1 MPMLR
6 RVDWEKYKAGS
17 CGIAVP
23 GCPVQVFSD
32 APGNVGELLV
42 KGDNVM
48 LGYYKN
54 PNATRDVIDPEG
66 WFHTGD
72 LGTIDKQGY
81 IYIKG
86 RSKNMILGPSGQ
98 NIYPEEIEDMYMN
111 LPLVSEVL
119 VVERERK
126 LVALVYPDYDAGKS
140 AGLNQ
145 QQVLAHLEDD
155 RKKINEMLPGYSQIS
170 KLEIR
175 TEEFEK
181 TPKRSIRRG
190 LYK

>member
-1 MPMLR
+1 MIYIL
-6 RVDWEKYKAGS
+6 
-17 CGIAVP
+17 
-23 GCPVQVFSD
+23 FSD

-72 LGTIDKQGY
+72 MGTIDKQGY

-86 RSKNMILGPSGQ
+86 RCKNMILGPSGQ

-111 LPLVSEVL
+111 QPLVSEVL
-119 VVERERK
+119 VV
-126 LVALVYPDYDAGKS
+126 
-140 AGLNQ
+140 GL
-145 QQVLAHLEDD
+145 
-155 RKKINEMLPGYSQIS
+155 
-170 KLEIR
+170 
-175 TEEFEK
+175 
-181 TPKRSIRRG
+181 
-190 LYK
+190 